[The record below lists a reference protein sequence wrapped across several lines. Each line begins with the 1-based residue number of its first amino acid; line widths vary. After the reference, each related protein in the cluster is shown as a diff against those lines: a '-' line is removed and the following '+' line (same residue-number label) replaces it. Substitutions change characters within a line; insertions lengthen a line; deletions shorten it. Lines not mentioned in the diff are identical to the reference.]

1 MAPIPT
7 RRLTL
12 LDSMILIVAL
22 AAVLPATRQVLE
34 KAVGPWS
41 LPPGGYMIWRNGL
54 AWHNIRAISLGL
66 SPTLASLTIALTALQ
81 WRRPRLTF
89 RMLGRGPGLAA
100 CGVATVVLVVE
111 AILGLEFEGVESL
124 AGFPIWWLPFGMR
137 NVGGAVLGA
146 WIALALSGRWRRR
159 WRRDGLD
166 KLGRVLGVWW
176 SISYLLMLLED

>member
-7 RRLTL
+7 RRFTL
-12 LDSMILIVAL
+12 LDAMILIVAL
-22 AAVLPATRQVLE
+22 AAVLPATKQILGR
-34 KAVGPWS
+34 AVVPWFS
-41 LPPGGYMIWRNGL
+41 PMPMYFPARNGPD
-54 AWHNIRAISLGL
+54 WHNIRTISMGL
-66 SPTLASLTIALTALQ
+66 TPCLASLTIALTALQ
-81 WRRPRLTF
+81 WRRPKLTF

-111 AILGLEFEGVESL
+111 AIFGLEFEGVESL

-137 NVGGAVLGA
+137 NAGGAVLGA